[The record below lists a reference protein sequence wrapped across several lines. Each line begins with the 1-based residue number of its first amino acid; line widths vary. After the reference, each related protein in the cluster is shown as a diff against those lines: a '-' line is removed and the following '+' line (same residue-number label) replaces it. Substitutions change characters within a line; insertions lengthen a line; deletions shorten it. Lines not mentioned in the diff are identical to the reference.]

1 MQKLRSEHPNI
12 YSVYSRDEASGMSQK
27 SMEPLRNLRSE
38 PERKIVPDAVVL
50 ELYKKMVG
58 VYYIEERLRI
68 LTRQGKISFLAS
80 TRGHEKAQ
88 VGTVMMLKPRHDWF
102 FPYYREKA
110 IAYALGMP
118 VKDIFLHM
126 LSREGDP
133 SSNGRNM
140 PEHFSSRELNL
151 VSQTACTGTQFLP
164 AVGMA
169 KALKKDGSDAIVY
182 VSSGEGA
189 ASEGEFAEAINWAT
203 REELPVLFLIQNNG
217 YAISVPQNAQT
228 TSELHR
234 IAAGFGLPSYHVDGT
249 WYESMYRTMPGLIRR
264 MREGSG
270 PVLIEAEVVRLDS
283 HSSSDDQTKYRS
295 EEELKRAR
303 ERDPIMLTEK
313 YILRHQLLSQDE
325 MKSMRSGIEAE
336 VNAAADEADAAP
348 QPAPGRIMAH
358 IYSDKTP
365 FFKEKEPA
373 YVSEDTISMVEALN
387 RALREEM
394 ERNPKIVMWGEDI
407 ADPKGGVFGV
417 TRGLTNLYPDRVQN
431 SPLAEASIVGV
442 GGGMAIGGYKP
453 IVEIQFADYS
463 WPAFMQMR
471 DEIPTLRWRSN
482 GTWSDPMVVRMASGG
497 RIKGGPFHSTCPE
510 ALYAHTPGWYIVFP
524 SNAED
529 AKGLLKTAARSD
541 DPVLFLEHKRLYRHI
556 SAKTREPDAD
566 YLIPFGKGKIKR
578 QGTAATV
585 VTWGAT
591 VYTALA
597 LADEFDLEVIDLR
610 TIVPMDDEMVFA
622 SVRKTNRVL
631 VLHEDSVTL
640 GWGAE
645 VAARIASK
653 CFEHLDAPV
662 MRLGAK
668 DSFVASAVSLEEE
681 VLPSVEDVRREVTT
695 LLKY

>member
-1 MQKLRSEHPNI
+1 M
-12 YSVYSRDEASGMSQK
+12 SRK
-27 SMEPLRNLRSE
+27 SMESPVNLRSDAD
-38 PERKIVPDAVVL
+38 RRIVPDDIVKD
-50 ELYKKMVG
+50 LYQKMLG
-58 VYYIEERLRI
+58 VFYLEERLKI

-80 TRGHEKAQ
+80 TRGHEKLQ
-88 VGTVMMLKPRHDWF
+88 VGTVMLMKPRHDWF

-118 VKDIFLHM
+118 MKDIFLHM

-140 PEHFSSRELNL
+140 PEHFSLRELNL

-228 TSELHR
+228 TSEIHR

-249 WYESMYRTMPGLIRR
+249 WYESMYKTMPSLIQR

-295 EEELKRAR
+295 DEELKRAR

-313 YILRHQLLSQDE
+313 YILQHRLLSQDE
-325 MKSMRSGIEAE
+325 IQSMRKKIEAE

-348 QPAPGRIMAH
+348 QPEPGHITEH

-365 FFKEKEPA
+365 FFEEKEPA
-373 YVSEDTISMVEALN
+373 YVSQDTISMVEALN

-442 GGGMAIGGYKP
+442 AGGMAIAGDKTIFLNQILEY
-453 IVEIQFADYS
+453 F
-463 WPAFMQMR
+463 
-471 DEIPTLRWRSN
+471 L
-482 GTWSDPMVVRMASGG
+482 
-497 RIKGGPFHSTCPE
+497 
-510 ALYAHTPGWYIVFP
+510 PG
-524 SNAED
+524 
-529 AKGLLKTAARSD
+529 
-541 DPVLFLEHKRLYRHI
+541 FL
-556 SAKTREPDAD
+556 
-566 YLIPFGKGKIKR
+566 
-578 QGTAATV
+578 
-585 VTWGAT
+585 
-591 VYTALA
+591 
-597 LADEFDLEVIDLR
+597 
-610 TIVPMDDEMVFA
+610 
-622 SVRKTNRVL
+622 
-631 VLHEDSVTL
+631 
-640 GWGAE
+640 
-645 VAARIASK
+645 
-653 CFEHLDAPV
+653 
-662 MRLGAK
+662 
-668 DSFVASAVSLEEE
+668 
-681 VLPSVEDVRREVTT
+681 
-695 LLKY
+695 

>member
-1 MQKLRSEHPNI
+1 MESPTDLVKDPN
-12 YSVYSRDEASGMSQK
+12 R
-27 SMEPLRNLRSE
+27 R
-38 PERKIVPDAVVL
+38 IVPDAVVK
-50 ELYKKMVG
+50 ELFQKMLG
-58 VYYIEERLRI
+58 VYYIEERLKI

-80 TRGHEKAQ
+80 TRGHEKVQ
-88 VGTVMMLKPRHDWF
+88 VGTVMLLKPGHDWF

-118 VKDIFLHM
+118 IKDIFLHM

-140 PEHFSSRELNL
+140 PEHFSSRKLHL
-151 VSQTACTGTQFLP
+151 VSQTACTGTQYLP

-169 KALKKDGSDAIVY
+169 KALRKDGSDAIVY

-189 ASEGEFAEAINWAT
+189 TSEGEFFEAVNWAT

-217 YAISVPQNAQT
+217 YAISVPQHSQT
-228 TSELHR
+228 SSEIHR
-234 IAAGFGLPSYHVDGT
+234 MAAAFGMPSYHVDGT
-249 WYESMYRTMPGLIRR
+249 WYESMYQLMPGPIKRV
-264 MREGSG
+264 REGAG
-270 PVLIEAEVVRLDS
+270 PLLIEAQVVRLES

-295 EEELKRAR
+295 QEEMARAR
-303 ERDPIMLTEK
+303 ERDPIMQSEQYLLRQHIMSADEIEK
-313 YILRHQLLSQDE
+313 
-325 MKSMRSGIEAE
+325 MRADIQAE
-336 VNAAADEADAAP
+336 VSKAADEADASP
-348 QPAPGRIMAH
+348 QPEPGRITSR

-365 FFKEKEPA
+365 FFEEKPPV
-373 YVSEDTISMVEALN
+373 YFSEDTISMVEALN
-387 RALREEM
+387 RGLREEM

-417 TRGLTNLYPDRVQN
+417 TRGLTNQFPDRVQN

-442 GGGMAIGGYKP
+442 AGGMAIGGYKP

-463 WPAFMQMR
+463 WPGFMQMR
-471 DEIPTLRWRSN
+471 NEIPTLRWRSN
-482 GTWSDPMVVRMASGG
+482 GEWSDPVVVRMACGG
-497 RIKGGPFHSTCPE
+497 RIKGGPFHSQCVE
-510 ALYAHTPGWYIVFP
+510 AIYAHTPGWYIVFP

-529 AKGLLKTAARSD
+529 AKGLIKTAARSD

-556 SAKTREPDAD
+556 SAKSREPNAD

-578 QGTAATV
+578 AGNAATI

-591 VYTALA
+591 VYAALEI
-597 LADEFDLEVIDLR
+597 ADEFDLEVVDLR
-610 TIVPMDDEMVFA
+610 TIVPMDDEMVFN
-622 SVRKTNRVL
+622 SVKKTSRVL
-631 VLHEDSVTL
+631 VLHEDSVTI

-645 VAARIASK
+645 VVARIAAN
-653 CFEHLDAPV
+653 CFDYLDAPV
-662 MRLGAK
+662 LRVGAK

-681 VLPSVEDVRREVTT
+681 VLPSVEDLRAQVTT

>member
-1 MQKLRSEHPNI
+1 MGTADLQDGAQHR
-12 YSVYSRDEASGMSQK
+12 
-27 SMEPLRNLRSE
+27 
-38 PERKIVPDAVVL
+38 IVPDAIVS
-50 ELYKKMVG
+50 ELYEKMLS
-58 VYYIEERLRI
+58 VYYIEERLKI

-80 TRGHEKAQ
+80 TRGHEKVQ
-88 VGTVMMLKPRHDWF
+88 VGTVMLMKPGHDWF

-110 IAYALGMP
+110 MAYALGVP
-118 VKDIFLHM
+118 IKDIFLHM

-140 PEHFSSRELNL
+140 PEHFSSRKLHL
-151 VSQTACTGTQFLP
+151 VSQTACTGTQYLP

-169 KALKKDGSDAIVY
+169 KALRKDGSDAIVY

-189 ASEGEFAEAINWAT
+189 TSEGEFFEAVNWAT

-228 TSELHR
+228 SSEIHR

-249 WYESMYRTMPGLIRR
+249 WYESLYQTLPPLIQR
-264 MREGSG
+264 MRDGGG
-270 PVLIEAEVVRLDS
+270 PILVEAEVVRLES

-303 ERDPIMLTEK
+303 ERDPIIQTEN
-313 YILRHQLLSQDE
+313 YLLKHGIMSRDE
-325 MKSMRSGIEAE
+325 IEKMRASIQAE
-336 VNAAADEADAAP
+336 VSHYADEADAAP
-348 QPAPGRIMAH
+348 QPETGHITER
-358 IYSDKTP
+358 IYSPQTP
-365 FFKEKEPA
+365 TFEEKPPV
-373 YVSEDTISMVEALN
+373 YVSDDTISMVEALN
-387 RALREEM
+387 RGLREEL

-431 SPLAEASIVGV
+431 SPLSEASIVGV
-442 GGGMAIGGYKP
+442 ASGMAIDGYKP

-463 WPAFMQMR
+463 WPGFMQMR
-471 DEIPTLRWRSN
+471 NEIPTLRWRSN
-482 GTWSDPMVVRMASGG
+482 GAWADPLVVRMACGG
-497 RIKGGPFHSTCPE
+497 RIKGGPFHSQCVE

-524 SNAED
+524 SSAED
-529 AKGLLKTAARSD
+529 AKGLIKTAARCD

-556 SAKTREPDAD
+556 SAKTREPNAD
-566 YLIPFGKGKIKR
+566 YLIPFGKARIRRAGN
-578 QGTAATV
+578 AATI

-591 VYTALA
+591 VYTALE

-610 TIVPMDDEMVFA
+610 TIVPMDDETVFN
-622 SVRKTNRVL
+622 SVKKTSRVL
-631 VLHEDSVTL
+631 VLHEDSITL

-645 VAARIASK
+645 VVARIAAE
-653 CFEHLDAPV
+653 CFDHLDAPV
-662 MRLGAK
+662 LRVGAK

-681 VLPSVEDVRREVTT
+681 VLPSVEDLRTQVTK
-695 LLKY
+695 LLEY